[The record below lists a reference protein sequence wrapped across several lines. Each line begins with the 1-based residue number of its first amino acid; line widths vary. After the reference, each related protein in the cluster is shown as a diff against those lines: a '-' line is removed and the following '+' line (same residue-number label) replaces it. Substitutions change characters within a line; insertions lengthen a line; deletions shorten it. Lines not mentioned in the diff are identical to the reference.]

1 MQNLTLNDKNNSK
14 KEFILFKLQ
23 ESTYAIESKSIL
35 EISKLVNVEKPEKL
49 PNHVVGVLE
58 YSSFFI
64 NVIDLKSVL
73 GQEIEKYTINN
84 QILIVSTG
92 ETILGL
98 VIDKV
103 VDIKKIK
110 AKKIQIPPYANENSF
125 TLGLCSFDEENV
137 IILNLNSIENIV
149 RNSFKVENYTKPM
162 ENLFPTDIES
172 KEILN
177 ERNIQLMKKIQIE
190 HLSPYDDNEESIT
203 FHIEEE
209 TYCLDISY
217 VKSFFKFK
225 SNTNITKVPCTPSF
239 IVGLLN
245 VKGDFITVIDLRDY
259 LNFGKTKI
267 KNHSIIIILEAGEY
281 KLGIIV
287 DKIGQRMDI
296 TEELEKARN
305 SNHQEGRL
313 EIINFVRDEVVYS
326 ILLIDE
332 MLKSEKLH
340 I

>member
-1 MQNLTLNDKNNSK
+1 MQNLALGDKNNIE

-49 PNHVVGVLE
+49 PNYVVGVLE

-64 NVIDLKSVL
+64 NIIDLKSVL
-73 GQEIEKYTINN
+73 GQEVEKYTINN
-84 QILIVSTG
+84 QILIISTG

-103 VDIKKIK
+103 VDIKKIQVG
-110 AKKIQIPPYANENSF
+110 KIQAPPYANETSF
-125 TLGLCSFDEENV
+125 TLGLCNFDDENV

-149 RNSFKVENYTKPM
+149 RNSFKIENHTKPM
-162 ENLFPTDIES
+162 ENLFPTDVES
-172 KEILN
+172 RAILN

-190 HLSPYDDNEESIT
+190 QLSPYDDNEESIT
-203 FHIEEE
+203 FHIEDEI
-209 TYCLDISY
+209 YCLDISY

-225 SNTNITKVPCTPSF
+225 SNTNITKIPCTPSF

-245 VKGDFITVIDLRDY
+245 VKGDFITVIDLRNY
-259 LNFGKTKI
+259 LNFGKTEI
-267 KNHSIIIILEAGEY
+267 KSHTIIIILEAGEY
-281 KLGIIV
+281 KLGLIV

-296 TEELEKARN
+296 SEELEKARN
-305 SNHQEGRL
+305 SNHQEARA
-313 EIINFVRDEVVYS
+313 EIINFVRDEIVYS
-326 ILLIDE
+326 ILLVDE